1 MHSFVIPVKFSSNPK
16 SRLSGVM
23 TAPKRLAFMEH
34 CLQNLIQ
41 KISTTYNNPDIHP
54 IIKGTS
60 NTSFDAKCHFS
71 DLPLNE
77 SIKSITT
84 STFNKGHRIIILHAD
99 LPSITNQALADMKN
113 LIIQDEVFIYPD
125 QYQQGTNALIYS
137 HGNFEHF
144 VFGESSYSNFLTLAD
159 QLNLKINTVDEPAI
173 AFDLDDEEDFKYLP
187 QKIANKLLD

>member
-23 TAPKRLAFMEH
+23 TAPKRLAFIEF

-41 KISTTYNNPDIHP
+41 KISSTYNNPDIHL

-77 SIKSITT
+77 SIKSITA

-99 LPSITNQALADMKN
+99 LPIITSEALA
-113 LIIQDEVFIYPD
+113 
-125 QYQQGTNALIYS
+125 NASLVIMGRS
-137 HGNFEHF
+137 ACNIMI
-144 VFGESSYSNFLTLAD
+144 L
-159 QLNLKINTVDEPAI
+159 
-173 AFDLDDEEDFKYLP
+173 
-187 QKIANKLLD
+187 